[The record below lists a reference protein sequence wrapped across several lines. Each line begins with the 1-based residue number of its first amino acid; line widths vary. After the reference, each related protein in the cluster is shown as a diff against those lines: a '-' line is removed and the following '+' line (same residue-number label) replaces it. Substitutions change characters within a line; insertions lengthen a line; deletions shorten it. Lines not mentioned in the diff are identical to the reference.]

1 MDAKYIVPQIAEIW
15 SEKGRF
21 ERMLRV
27 EVANCEAWY
36 EASVIPEEDIKVIRL
51 GARINW
57 RVYRNRLANTRHDVS
72 SFVAAVAYE
81 VDKITKRRGL
91 KSHPG
96 RWIHHNLTSYDAWD
110 TALAM
115 QIRESIQILLESV
128 DDLLNALRHRGQAN
142 WDTVMIG
149 RTHGM
154 HAEPTTFGTKLA
166 NYWHEVKT
174 HRKNLVN
181 VEKFWRVAKISGPV
195 GTHEKIPAEVEESI
209 ANQLSVKPIPIATQ
223 IVPRVWVLRYL
234 NHLDELAATIEKIGT
249 DIRDMQRPEICEVE
263 EYFPPE
269 GVGSSIMVHKHNPE
283 VSERCCSL
291 AREIAGTVTTAR
303 MNVALWHERDLTN
316 SANER
321 TILFDASNLAVYIA
335 SKMAEVIWGLKIFPA
350 RMRKNLGLTAGIVQS
365 GQVLNLL
372 VERGIDRTKARG
384 FISGHTNNAWKGY
397 QEGRSMLS
405 LKDELVKDPKITSI
419 LSESEITACFDPTHA
434 QLLKGVK
441 VSFRRLHWSVRA
453 QKEVIRNG

>member
-1 MDAKYIVPQIAEIW
+1 MDQKYVVIPIQEIW
-15 SEKGRF
+15 SERGRF

-27 EVANCEAWY
+27 EVANCEAWH
-36 EASVIPEEDIKVIRL
+36 EAGVITEEDIKIIRL

-57 RVYRNRLANTRHDVS
+57 RVYRNRLAKTRHDVS

-81 VDKITKRRGL
+81 VDKLAKQRGL
-91 KSHPG
+91 KSRLG
-96 RWIHHNLTSYDAWD
+96 RWIHHNPTSYDAWD

-128 DDLLNALRHRGQAN
+128 DNLLNGLKHRGEAH

-166 NYWHEVKT
+166 NYWYEIKT
-174 HRKNLVN
+174 HRKNLVDLD
-181 VEKFWRVAKISGPV
+181 KFWRIAKISGPV
-195 GTHEKIPAEVEESI
+195 GTHEKIPAKIEESI

-249 DIRDMQRPEICEVE
+249 DIRDMQRPEICEVD

-269 GVGSSIMVHKHNPE
+269 AVGSSIMVHKHNPE

-291 AREIAGTVTTAR
+291 ARQIAGTITTAR
-303 MNVALWHERDLTN
+303 MNVVLWHERDLTN
-316 SANER
+316 SASER

-335 SKMAEVIWGLKIFPA
+335 AKMAEVIWGLKVFPA

-372 VERGIDRTKARG
+372 VERGINRTEARG
-384 FISGHTNNAWKGY
+384 LISGYTNDAWKGY
-397 QEGRSMLS
+397 QEGRPMPF
-405 LKDELVKDPKITSI
+405 LKDELIKDLQITSI
-419 LSESEITACFDPTHA
+419 LTESEITACFDPTYA
-434 QLLKGVK
+434 QLIKGVK
-441 VSFRRLHWSVRA
+441 VSFRRLHWSVRG